1 MRRAIIMSVCTILT
15 LGLVA
20 SVIVIAAALS
30 FATALASG
38 LVGAI
43 VGIGAAIPAIM
54 ASVAILAV
62 AAIALVTSAADWF
75 TFVALL
81 WGLLKILGLQ

>member
-1 MRRAIIMSVCTILT
+1 MRRTIIFAACSMLT

-43 VGIGAAIPAIM
+43 VGIGAAISAVLLVFVIPVL
-54 ASVAILAV
+54 VAIAWLQ
-62 AAIALVTSAADWF
+62 SADWP
-75 TFVALL
+75 TFFSLVRKLL
-81 WGLLKILGLQ
+81 ELLGLQ

>member
-43 VGIGAAIPAIM
+43 VGIGAAISAVLLVFVIPVF
-54 ASVAILAV
+54 VAIAWL
-62 AAIALVTSAADWF
+62 LSADWPM
-75 TFVALL
+75 FVALL